1 MHSLSSSYSALLD
14 LPDLKLVLQ
23 KVEDQLQAEALRR
36 EAFLDWLTPDMKA
49 EFINGETVMHSP
61 ASNRHLEVTGKLY
74 TLMNVYNV
82 HQQAGTVF
90 VEKALISLTRNDY
103 EPDICFWRKEVADK
117 FDGDTMRHPAPDL
130 VVEVLSPSTE
140 ARDRGVK
147 FRDYAAHGI
156 REYWLIDPDAETV
169 EVFQLNEEAMEYG
182 PTRLLAGQDLASS
195 QVLTGFTVPA
205 QALFEANAFQACL
218 SALLPS

>member
-61 ASNRHLEVTGKLY
+61 VKRSHLLANQRLFLLLHTWVAHNQLGEL
-74 TLMNVYNV
+74 
-82 HQQAGTVF
+82 AI
-90 VEKALISLTRNDY
+90 EKALISLTRNDY

-195 QVLTGFTVPA
+195 QVLTGFAVPV